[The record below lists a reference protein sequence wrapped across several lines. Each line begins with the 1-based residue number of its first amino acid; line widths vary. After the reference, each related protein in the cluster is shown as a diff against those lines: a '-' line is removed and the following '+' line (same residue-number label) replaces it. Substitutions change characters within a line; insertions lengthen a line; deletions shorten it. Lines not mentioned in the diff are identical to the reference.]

1 LKHSSSPFSASPPR
15 PIIAAK
21 AEPTGSIVVTGR
33 GVQII
38 VLVGVIAAGAYAVI
52 SNADNWADYV
62 VLGVIVLT
70 TIGAAI
76 AIYPRQY
83 PTAKRA
89 VSRSSEE
96 RR

>member
-1 LKHSSSPFSASPPR
+1 M
-15 PIIAAK
+15 IAAK

-38 VLVGVIAAGAYAVI
+38 VLLGVLAAAVYAVI

-70 TIGAAI
+70 TLGAAI
-76 AIYPRQY
+76 ALYPRQY
-83 PTAKRA
+83 PTARRP
-89 VSRSSEE
+89 VSRSQDQ